1 MKLELID
8 SKAAEVQGAVLVL
21 PAFEVKPGSN
31 DLYSGGLD
39 EVDRVSGGLV
49 CELYR
54 TGEFKAKPM
63 EVLLLHR
70 VYGLR
75 TPRLMLVGC
84 GDREKLNPSTLGKVA
99 AAAVRALK
107 QKSLMDATLYLD
119 PLLANEANVAEIA
132 GGALTGDFEV
142 HSLKTQ
148 DKDDK
153 IFALF
158 RVAMDGGAALLQGA
172 LQKGQILG
180 EAQNYSRNLSNLP
193 GNLLPPRELVERA
206 KVLARETAVQVDV
219 LYRSRLEELGMGAL
233 LAVAQGSEEPPFLLH
248 MVYDPDAP
256 TSSVHLGLVGK
267 AVTFDSG
274 GISIKP
280 ADGMEKMK
288 YDMSGG
294 AAVMGAMQAIA
305 ALRPSIRVSAFV
317 PIVENMPS
325 GKAMRPGDILKS
337 LSGKTIEVLNTDAEG
352 RLILADAITYAK
364 QQGCTHL
371 VDAATLTGAIAV
383 ALGFEHV
390 GLFCNQPAFC
400 AQIQEAAKAAG
411 ERFWPMPLDAE
422 YKEYLKSDFADIA
435 NIGGRWGGACTAAK
449 FLEEFAGDTPWAHLD
464 IAGTAWLE
472 TAKPYMPKG
481 PTGVAVK
488 TFVEL
493 AVRLASAHSAATV

>member
-8 SKAAEVQGAVLVL
+8 AKVPEIQGAVLVL
-21 PAFEVKPGSN
+21 PAFEVKQGSN
-31 DLYSGGLD
+31 DLSSGGLD

-49 CELYR
+49 RELYR
-54 TGEFKAKPM
+54 TGEFKGKPM

-75 TPRLMLVGC
+75 TPRLLLIGC
-84 GDREKLNPSTLGKVA
+84 GDREKLTAATLGKVA
-99 AAAVRALK
+99 GAAVRTLK

-119 PLLANEANVAEIA
+119 ALLANEANVAEIA
-132 GGALTGDFEV
+132 GGAVTGDFEV

-153 IFALF
+153 IFAQF
-158 RVAMDGGAALLQGA
+158 RLAMDGGAATLQGA
-172 LQKGQILG
+172 LQKGEIVG
-180 EAQNYSRNLSNLP
+180 EAQNYARNLSNLP

-206 KVLARETAVQVDV
+206 KNLARETAVQVDV
-219 LYRSRLEELGMGAL
+219 LYRSRLEEIGMGAL
-233 LAVAQGSEEPPFLLH
+233 LAVAQGSEEPPFLVH
-248 MVYDPDAP
+248 MVYEPDNP
-256 TSSVHLGLVGK
+256 SSALHLGLVGK

-280 ADGMEKMK
+280 SEGMEKMK

-294 AAVMGAMQAIA
+294 ASVMGAMRAIA
-305 ALRPSIRVSAFV
+305 ALRPNMRISAFI

-383 ALGFEHV
+383 ALGYEHV
-390 GLFCNQPAFC
+390 GLFCNQPAFS

-411 ERFWPMPLDAE
+411 ERFWPMPLDEE

-472 TAKPYMPKG
+472 NAKPYMPKG
-481 PTGVAVK
+481 PTGIAVK

-493 AVRLASAHSAATV
+493 AIRMATAQPTPSI

>member
-1 MKLELID
+1 MNLELID
-8 SKAAEVQGAVLVL
+8 AKVPEIQGSVLVL
-21 PAFEVKPGSN
+21 LAFETKPDAN
-31 DLYSGGLD
+31 DLQSTGLD

-49 CELYR
+49 RELYR
-54 TGEFKAKPM
+54 TGEFKGKPL
-63 EVLLLHR
+63 ETLLLHR

-75 TPRLMLVGC
+75 TPRLLLIGG
-84 GDREKLNPSTLGKVA
+84 GDRQKVTPALLGKA
-99 AAAVRALK
+99 AGTAVRTLK
-107 QKSLMDATLYLD
+107 QKSLMDATLFLD
-119 PLLANEANVAEIA
+119 PLLADEADVVEIA
-132 GGALTGDFEV
+132 CAAVAADFEV

-153 IFALF
+153 NFALF
-158 RVAMDGGAALLQGA
+158 RLAMDGGAALLQGA
-172 LQKGQILG
+172 MQKGRILG
-180 EAQNYSRNLSNLP
+180 EAQNYARNLSNMP

-206 KVLARETAVQVDV
+206 KELARQSAVQVDV
-219 LYRSRLEELGMGAL
+219 LYRSRMEELGMGAL
-233 LAVAQGSEEPPFLLH
+233 LAVAQGSDEPPFF
-248 MVYDPDAP
+248 
-256 TSSVHLGLVGK
+256 VHLVYEPDEVTSETHLALVGK

-280 ADGMEKMK
+280 SDGMEKMK

-294 AAVMGAMQAIA
+294 AAVLGAMKAIA
-305 ALRPSIRVSAFV
+305 ALRPRMRVSAFI

-352 RLILADAITYAK
+352 RLILADALTYAK

-383 ALGFEHV
+383 ALGYEQV
-390 GLFCNQPAFC
+390 GLFTNHDGFRD
-400 AQIQEAAKAAG
+400 QILDAAKAAG
-411 ERFWPMPLDAE
+411 ERFWPMPLDDE
-422 YKEYLKSDFADIA
+422 YKEYLKSDFADLA

-472 TAKPYMPKG
+472 NAKPYMPKG

-493 AVRLASAHSAATV
+493 AVRMAQSG

>member
-1 MKLELID
+1 MNLELID
-8 SKAAEVQGAVLVL
+8 ARVPEIQGAVLVL
-21 PAFEVKPGSN
+21 PAFEVKKGSN
-31 DLYSGGLD
+31 DLHSSGLD
-39 EVDRVSGGLV
+39 EVDRVSGGLIR
-49 CELYR
+49 ELYR
-54 TGEFKAKPM
+54 TGEFKGKAL

-75 TPRLMLVGC
+75 TPRVLLIGC
-84 GDREKLNPSTLGKVA
+84 GERDKLNPALLGKLA
-99 AAAVRALK
+99 GTAVRTLK

-119 PLLANEANVAEIA
+119 ALMANEANVSEIA
-132 GGALTGDFEV
+132 SGAVTGDFEV
-142 HSLKTQ
+142 HHLKTQ

-172 LQKGQILG
+172 LQKGKILG
-180 EAQNYSRNLSNLP
+180 EAQNFARDLANMP

-206 KVLARETAVQVDV
+206 KGLARETAVQVDI
-219 LYRSRLEELGMGAL
+219 LYRSRMEELGMGAL
-233 LAVAQGSEEPPFLLH
+233 LAVAQGSEEPPFLVH
-248 MVYDPDAP
+248 MVYEPDDV
-256 TSSVHLGLVGK
+256 SSPIHLGLVGK

-280 ADGMEKMK
+280 SDGMEKMK

-294 AAVMGAMQAIA
+294 AAVLGAMRAIA
-305 ALRPSIRVSAFV
+305 ALRPNIRISAFV

-371 VDAATLTGAIAV
+371 VDAATLTGAIVV
-383 ALGFEHV
+383 ALGYEQV
-390 GLFCNQPAFC
+390 GLFSNHAAFS
-400 AQIQEAAKAAG
+400 AQISEAAKAAG
-411 ERFWPMPLDAE
+411 ERFWPMPLDEE
-422 YKEYLKSDFADIA
+422 YKEYLKSDFADLA

-493 AVRLASAHSAATV
+493 AVRMAHST

>member
-1 MKLELID
+1 MNLELID
-8 SKAAEVQGAVLVL
+8 AKVPEIQGAVLVL
-21 PAFEVKPGSN
+21 PAFEVKKGSN
-31 DLYSGGLD
+31 DLQSSGLD

-49 CELYR
+49 RELYR
-54 TGEFKAKPM
+54 TGEFKGKAL
-63 EVLLLHR
+63 EALLLHR
-70 VYGLR
+70 VYGLH
-75 TPRLMLVGC
+75 TPRLLLIGC
-84 GDREKLNPSTLGKVA
+84 GEREKLTPALLGKLA
-99 AAAVRALK
+99 GTAVRTLK

-119 PLLANEANVAEIA
+119 ALMAEEGNVAEIA
-132 GGALTGDFEV
+132 SGAVAGDFEV
-142 HSLKTQ
+142 HHLKTQ
-148 DKDDK
+148 EKDDK
-153 IFALF
+153 IFAQF
-158 RVAMDGGAALLQGA
+158 RIAMDGGAAMLQGA
-172 LQKGQILG
+172 MQKGKILG
-180 EAQNYSRNLSNLP
+180 EAQNYARDLANMP
-193 GNLLPPRELVERA
+193 GNLLPPRELVEKA
-206 KVLARETAVQVDV
+206 KELARQTAVQVDI
-219 LYRSRLEELGMGAL
+219 LYRSRMEELGMGAL
-233 LAVAQGSEEPPFLLH
+233 LAVAQGSEEPPFLVH
-248 MVYDPDAP
+248 MVYEPDSV
-256 TSSVHLGLVGK
+256 TSPIHLGLIGK

-280 ADGMEKMK
+280 SDGMEKMK
-288 YDMSGG
+288 YDMAGG
-294 AAVMGAMQAIA
+294 AAVLGAMRAIA
-305 ALRPSIRVSAFV
+305 ALRPNMRISSFV

-383 ALGFEHV
+383 ALGYEHV
-390 GLFCNQPAFC
+390 GLFSNNDAFS
-400 AQIQEAAKAAG
+400 AQISEAAKAAG
-411 ERFWPMPLDAE
+411 ERFWPMPLDDE

-472 TAKPYMPKG
+472 NPKPYMPKG

-493 AVRLASAHSAATV
+493 AVRMAHRS